1 MFNLDSFDQG
11 LGNGQA
17 ATGFGSAEE
26 LLKAMEAGL
35 GTGRDYT
42 DQTHN
47 GQGLKVESLDPVV
60 KVLTNQLDKLKTWNL
75 IPKQKIYNTVHEYNQ
90 LLKYGEE
97 VGIFNLE
104 GETPQFT
111 DTQYRRKAAT
121 TKFMGVGYQVSH
133 PATLV
138 KRADGKD
145 PLAVEVENK
154 TKLLLTQIDNLLS
167 SADSSKVDTQFDGFW
182 RNHLVGI
189 NDLYGGIAG
198 KTTETILDNYHG
210 DVAVIDARGAVLT
223 DAMVE
228 SATEVAVN
236 DRYGEV
242 SHILT
247 NPIIL
252 SDYVKNFHESKRV
265 IVGQAGSVEGANMG
279 QSVNTITTQFG
290 KIKAE
295 SDVFFD
301 ARRPKKYNTIAT
313 SDKAPVAPVK
323 DGSTPIA
330 VATDTKTKFT
340 DSAGGYFYAITAK
353 NRYGESAMV
362 PVNTTIQAVA
372 ATESVQLKFAAGTG
386 GYPAESYVIYR
397 TDKNVTPYT
406 TANYYPLFEVSVAE
420 LASGYDGAT
429 GAGYVKDRN
438 LIMANTHSAIVFSN
452 GAEYWEYLQLAPTMR
467 MDFAVTSPSYRGSIL
482 NYGTPV
488 WYQPGKMVRIINIG
502 RTFPA

>member
-35 GTGRDYT
+35 STGRDYT
-42 DQTHN
+42 DQVHN

-60 KVLTNQLDKLKTWNL
+60 KVLTNQLEHLRTWNM

-154 TKLLLTQIDNLLS
+154 TKLLLTQINGLLS
-167 SADSSKVDTQFDGFW
+167 SADSTKVETQFDGFW

-189 NDLYGGIAG
+189 NDIYGGISG
-198 KTTETILDNYHG
+198 KTSETLLDNYHG
-210 DVAVIDARGAVLT
+210 DVAVIDARGGVLT
-223 DAMVE
+223 DALVE
-228 SATEVAVN
+228 GAAEVAVN
-236 DRYGEV
+236 ERYGEI
-242 SHILT
+242 SHILS
-247 NPIIL
+247 NPIVF

-265 IVGQAGSVEGANMG
+265 NVGYPGSVSNATMG
-279 QSVNTITTQFG
+279 QSVNDIQTQFG
-290 KIKAE
+290 KIKVE
-295 SDVFFD
+295 NDIFFD
-301 ARRPKKYNTIAT
+301 SRKPKKYNAAAT
-313 SDKAPVAPVK
+313 SDKAPVVPVK
-323 DGSTPIA
+323 DVSTPIA

-340 DSAGGYFYAITAK
+340 DSAGSYFYAITAK

-362 PVNTTIQAVA
+362 PINTTAQAVS
-372 ATESVQLKFAAGTG
+372 ATQSVQLKFAAGVG
-386 GYPAESYVIYR
+386 GYAAESYVIYR
-397 TDKNVTPYT
+397 TDVDVTPYT

-438 LIMANTHSAIVFSN
+438 LYLANTHSAIVFYN

-467 MDFAVTSPSYRGSIL
+467 MDFATTSPSYRGSIL

-488 WYQPGKMVRIINIG
+488 WYAPGKMVRIINIG
-502 RTFPA
+502 RNFS